1 MEDLQRIEGGDEVT
15 AKQRAKRIMP
25 KLYPFQRTGVKF
37 LDMRRRC
44 LLGDD
49 MGLGKTIQVLAWAA
63 IRCNIRPITIVCP
76 ASVKYQ
82 WEREVHKWLP
92 KDSVSVLSG
101 RTVDP
106 NQVRASVRIVNYAI
120 LPNWSEVLRR
130 SEVVVV
136 DECHFCRS
144 RKAKRTE
151 AVLKLCHRVPNCF
164 FLSGTPI
171 VNRPIDFY
179 PILSLLDPNTFGSFW
194 RFVQKFCDAK
204 HTHWGWNFNGAKNL
218 DLLHEL
224 VNKRIMLRRLKRNVL
239 DQLPE
244 KCRAII
250 PLAIENMIAYKAAEQ
265 NFKRW
270 LMRAGS
276 NEMTITPLG
285 VKAKTE
291 ALKQMVLLQKL
302 PQCIKW
308 IEDFISTGEK
318 LVVFVTH
325 RFTVQTLYKHFKN
338 CAVTLYGKTKGRAR
352 RDAVK
357 RFKHDKQVR
366 LFIGNIDAVGIGIDG
381 LQHAASNAAFLELAW
396 APSQHI
402 QAEDRIYRI
411 GQKNKVTCYYLIA
424 HGTIEERIFNMLDAK
439 REILER
445 TLDGAVNIDEQFW
458 TELLEHELE

>member
-1 MEDLQRIEGGDEVT
+1 MKTT
-15 AKQRAKRIMP
+15 AKQRAKQILP

-63 IRCNIRPITIVCP
+63 VRCNIRPITIVCP
-76 ASVKYQ
+76 ASVKYY
-82 WEREVHKWLP
+82 WEREAHIWLP
-92 KDSVSVLSG
+92 NDSVSVLNG

-106 NQVRASVRIVNYAI
+106 NLVRASIRIVNYAI
-120 LPNWSEVLRR
+120 LSDWGRVLRK
-130 SEVVVV
+130 SAVVIA
-136 DECHFCRS
+136 DECHYLRS
-144 RKAKRTE
+144 MKTKRTK
-151 AVLKLCHRVPNCF
+151 AVLKLCRHVPICF

-171 VNRPIDFY
+171 LNRPVEFF
-179 PILSLLDPNTFGSFW
+179 PVLNLLDSNTFASFW
-194 RFVQKFCDAK
+194 AYVQEFCDAR

-218 DLLHEL
+218 DLLHKL

-244 KCRAII
+244 KRRAVI
-250 PLAIENMIAYKAAEQ
+250 PLAIENMLSYKAAER

-270 LMRAGS
+270 LMRAGT
-276 NEMTITPLG
+276 EDMTITSPG

-302 PQCIKW
+302 PQCVKW
-308 IEDFISTGEK
+308 IEDFIDTGEK
-318 LVVFVTH
+318 LVVFVIH
-325 RFTVQTLYKHFKN
+325 QHTVRTLYQYFKK
-338 CAVTLYGKTKGRAR
+338 CAVILYGKTKGRAR
-352 RDAVK
+352 QEAVE
-357 RFKHDKQVR
+357 RFKRDKRIR
-366 LFIGNIDAVGIGIDG
+366 LFIGNIDAAGIGIDG

-396 APSQHI
+396 TPSQHV

-411 GQKNKVTCYYLIA
+411 GQTNKVTCYYLIA
-424 HGTIEERIFNMLDAK
+424 HDTIEERIINMLDAK
-439 REILER
+439 REILEQ